1 MNSIQLLTLLLS
13 TLLTPFISA
22 AQHTKPTPRSDYKF
36 SKPHYLKT
44 LKQID
49 TLFIDTSVIY
59 VSMMK
64 KVHHNTNQL
73 DTAYH
78 VFRFFGNGVYFSK
91 SLETSESLILEM
103 NHPCAGGNWGMYTL
117 AENYIIMESEEM
129 INKKYARKY
138 THAILDENELYIDH
152 FKIGNKMFKLGGE
165 AAHST
170 YLKKF
175 IELRN
180 WNICWQ
186 KHMIS
191 F

>member
-1 MNSIQLLTLLLS
+1 MKSTQFITILLS
-13 TLLTPFISA
+13 IFLVPFFSE
-22 AQHTKPTPRSDYKF
+22 AQHTKPTPRSEYKF
-36 SKPHYLKT
+36 SKPHYIKALKE
-44 LKQID
+44 ID
-49 TLFIDTSVIY
+49 TLRIDTSVIY

-64 KVHHNTNQL
+64 KVNHNTNQH

-91 SLETSESLILEM
+91 YLVSTDSLVLEM
-103 NHPCAGGNWGMYTL
+103 NHPCVGGNWGMYTL
-117 AENYIIMESEEM
+117 DEDFVILESEER
-129 INKKYARKY
+129 INKKYERKY

-165 AAHST
+165 DSYST
-170 YLKKF
+170 YLKKN
-175 IELRN
+175 IALKN
-180 WNICWQ
+180 WHICWQ